1 MSDPAV
7 PALFSCEKLSARLTV
22 KACGARFLAVR
33 STNKGG
39 AGYDSA
45 CDKCPIGAH
54 HAKTGTLFTGM
65 EVTEPMQS
73 PQIKYTDEQQ
83 KEATR
88 RVLVGNETRAAVA
101 KDIGVTATSITNWI
115 NRWRGEVSREAVP
128 VPAGAAAKIPKTP
141 DESHLE
147 RAVREAQSTPSVE
160 DVVEHA
166 KAGADPLTGLWRL
179 IQQARG
185 DVDVRSDLARL
196 GADLGRAVCH
206 VGEKHVRD
214 SVADAAWILTQ
225 AAKG

>member
-1 MSDPAV
+1 M

-128 VPAGAAAKIPKTP
+128 IHAPPADEKPTKATAK
-141 DESHLE
+141 
-147 RAVREAQSTPSVE
+147 RADTPSVDE
-160 DVVEHA
+160 VVEHA